1 MPAIEQNFVVERPV
15 EVVWD
20 FFEDVPQVAECMPG
34 VELLEVKSGD
44 EYAGKMKVK
53 LGPIAAEFSGE
64 AKITDVDPDAHTGRI
79 RAKGV
84 DRRGGSRA
92 SANVT
97 YSVTSTGNGSRVD
110 LTAEISLQGAMAQ
123 FGRTGLIQEVSGH
136 LTQQFAECL
145 QQKLAAATPE
155 ESADVRAGE
164 VSGLKVL
171 WQGVVSWIKSRLGR
185 LRTSK

>member
-1 MPAIEQNFVVERPV
+1 VAAIEQNFVVERPV
-15 EVVWD
+15 EVVWHL
-20 FFEDVPQVAECMPG
+20 FQDVAQVAGCMPG
-34 VELLEVKSGD
+34 VELLEVKAAD
-44 EYAGKMKVK
+44 EYVGKMKVK

-64 AKITDVDPDAHTGRI
+64 AKITDVDPAAHTGRI
-79 RAKGV
+79 RARGV

-97 YSVTSTGNGSRVD
+97 YSVTPAENGSRID
-110 LTAEISLQGAMAQ
+110 LSAEISLQGAMAQ

-136 LTQQFAECL
+136 LTQQFADCL
-145 QQKLAAATPE
+145 QQKLAATTPE
-155 ESADVRAGE
+155 ESADVRAGD

-171 WQGVVSWIKSRLGR
+171 WQGVLSWVKSRLGR